1 MKTHPI
7 PPRLDTC
14 FVTAGLLAAEAL
26 PKIASSAQ
34 RRYAELNSS
43 PPWSELARQRQAAIQ
58 KTMLICLY
66 QAMADW
72 VKKNRVVRRTI
83 GTATGS
89 ISIRSPVK
97 IRHERSATELDLAF
111 LFAALAIS
119 QGYHA
124 ALMVPE
130 AAGMAGAV
138 LALAAEP
145 DIQSAVESGFLHTLT
160 FSQVF
165 KKYRADFRGSDRY
178 YEASCRGLE
187 KNERYVMVP
196 LESEAAAWLRFPLY
210 LEKAV
215 FNILT
220 RDGFPKGTG
229 FFVTRDGYA
238 LTCNHVLKGT
248 GNLKVYDKKNRFSI
262 RFLGNN
268 YESSAERFPPFTK
281 RKDDIAVIRV
291 NVDRE
296 DFPGFNPLPLGN
308 DYHAGLVACLRG
320 FDRSDTYPLGSFYG
334 ADVSFIEKDTAV
346 NIYEEK
352 SALAN
357 DVEVLQTPAKKLVKL
372 TDGTFAPG
380 LSGAP
385 VVRMDTGRVFAVHRG
400 WDPSKNWGLCTP
412 MQEFLKVWREYSPC
426 WPDFAFKLI

>member
-1 MKTHPI
+1 MKIHPI

-43 PPWSELARQRQAAIQ
+43 PTWSELVRQRQAAIQ
-58 KTMLICLY
+58 KTMLVCLY

-72 VKKNRVVRRTI
+72 VKKNNVVRRAI
-83 GTATGS
+83 GRATDS

-97 IRHERSATELDLAF
+97 IRYERSATELDLTF

-124 ALMVPE
+124 SLMVPE
-130 AAGMAGAV
+130 AAGLAGAV
-138 LALAAEP
+138 LALATEP
-145 DIQSAVESGFLHTLT
+145 DIQSAVESGTLHTLT

-187 KNERYVMVP
+187 KNESYVMLP
-196 LESEAAAWLRFPLY
+196 LESEVAARLRFPLY
-210 LEKAV
+210 LERAV
-215 FNILT
+215 FNILN
-220 RDGFPKGTG
+220 RDGVPRGTG

-238 LTCNHVLKGT
+238 FTCRHVLRKK
-248 GNLKVYDKKNRFSI
+248 NKQPVYDKKNRFTI
-262 RFLGNN
+262 RFLGTD
-268 YESSAERFPPFTK
+268 YEKSAERFVQFY
-281 RKDDIAVIRV
+281 RWRNDIAVIRV
-291 NVDRE
+291 KVDRE
-296 DFPGFNPLPLGN
+296 DFPEFNPLPLGN
-308 DYHAGLVACLRG
+308 DYHAGLEACLRG
-320 FDRSDTYPLGSFYG
+320 FDRPNTYPLGSFYG
-334 ADVSFIEKDTAV
+334 ADVSSIEKATAV

-352 SALAN
+352 SAQPN
-357 DVEVLQTPAKKLVKL
+357 DVEVLQTPSKKLVKL
-372 TDGTFAPG
+372 TDGTFVPG

-385 VVRMDTGRVFAVHRG
+385 VIRMDTGRVFAVHRG
-400 WDPSKNWGLCTP
+400 WDEAKNWGLCTP
-412 MQEFLKVWREYSPC
+412 IEEFLKVWREYSPC